1 MNFPTLKGNFWL
13 EDQPNDVVSGVCT
26 TNERGPIVLLNG
38 VFKQARERKGTL
50 VKLLGITDSSNITID
65 KCLLSS
71 YGTTQSEYIPNFV
84 FLGEHFDGDKKLE
97 FLEGKIQL
105 RYLKDWIGGG
115 GMWDDSKKS
124 NFDNDIDDIEHKCI
138 QYRIGYSPPNSLLFR
153 QDSTLSFDKVFELSL
168 FLRDF
173 ISISVNRPSSVLDLS
188 LIYSS
193 DNRKTEIRVF
203 SKRFAY
209 SCCEQRNIP
218 KNIYPPSKMLY
229 TCEEFGGLFNIEK
242 WVENAFM
249 YEQSL
254 RYLRSYWSNEYAENK
269 LTNMA
274 SAFEKFLKIHYGKKE
289 FRKVKLERD
298 LRNCL
303 SSLCDLSS
311 HSLNRC
317 LVKEWSR
324 KIAKNRNTLHN
335 LNDPDY
341 PLLAIMIESVYLLVV
356 INILQN
362 ILGDSYIIQRIS
374 REKLF
379 PLIESVAASCES

>member
-1 MNFPTLKGNFWL
+1 MNFPALKGNFWL
-13 EDQPNDVVSGVCT
+13 EDQPNDVVSGICAT
-26 TNERGPIVLLNG
+26 DKRGPIVRLNG
-38 VFKQARERKGTL
+38 VFKQARERKGAL
-50 VKLLGITDSSNITID
+50 VKLLGITDGGNITID

-71 YGTTQSEYIPNFV
+71 YGNQSEYIPNFI
-84 FLGEHFDGDKKLE
+84 FLGEHFNEDKELE
-97 FLEGKIQL
+97 FLEGKIEL

-115 GMWDDSKKS
+115 GRWNDSKKP
-124 NFDNDIDDIEHKCI
+124 NYDNRIDDIEHKCI

-188 LIYSS
+188 LIPSS
-193 DNRKTEIRVF
+193 SNQKTEVRVF

-218 KNIYPPSKMLY
+218 KNIYPSSKMLY
-229 TCEEFGGLFNIEK
+229 TCEEFGGLSNIEK

-254 RYLRSYWSNEYAENK
+254 RYLKSYWSNEYAENK

-274 SAFEKFLKIHYGKKE
+274 SAFEKFLKIHYGKK
-289 FRKVKLERD
+289 KIGKLKQE
-298 LRNCL
+298 LQNCA
-303 SSLCDLSS
+303 SSLYDLSGP
-311 HSLNRC
+311 LNSGFAKR
-317 LVKEWSR
+317 WSS
-324 KIAKNRNTLHN
+324 KIVKNRSSLHN
-335 LNDPDY
+335 LYDPDY
-341 PLLAIMIESVYLLVV
+341 PLLPTMIESVYLLVV